1 MIPILY
7 DKNETEFTSNGL
19 GRLYDCISCIVT
31 EERNGIYECDFEY
44 PITGAHYEDIQVGR
58 IIGVSHGDATSS
70 RPIGFIGE
78 LTDEQSDVL
87 TDENGLAL
95 SATMTRT
102 ETDYDVQPFDIV
114 SYTKPIDGVVTF
126 HCTHISYRQCYIVTL
141 PAFGA
146 GTINSLADAFHM
158 LETWTVPVG
167 NPFSY
172 WTNKSST
179 GYLSCADGMP
189 RSIRSVLGGIEG
201 SILDAYGGEYEWD
214 KWTVK
219 LWASRGQ
226 VRDFQIRYG
235 VNMLDY
241 NEEYDIQGTY
251 SSCMPYW
258 TDGVQIALC
267 PRVASDGLPITG
279 REQCV
284 PLDLSDKFETFPD
297 VGQLQQAAKAYLDSH
312 NPYIPQQNI
321 HVEFARL
328 QDLGY
333 EEYEKL
339 LECNL
344 CDTITVIFPDYHSSA
359 QYKIVKTVWDA
370 LRDKYESMELGDLSV
385 SLAEALGVSSE
396 QEAKKNILNSIYP
409 IGSIYISTKAGSP
422 ADLFGG
428 TWVQIKGR
436 FLLSTGSPDD
446 NTNTFWGTDL
456 TSDGTNKFSAAPGT
470 TGGESRHTLSEGEM
484 PNHYHNSSA
493 DGYSIKYIT
502 ASEGSAYGVW
512 GGYDGPYITS
522 AVGGGASHNNMP
534 PYLAVYMWERTA

>member
-1 MIPILY
+1 MIPVLY
-7 DKNETEFTSNGL
+7 EKDETQFTSNGL
-19 GRLYDCISCIVT
+19 GRLRDCISCTCV
-31 EERNGIYECDFEY
+31 EERNSIFEVDFEY
-44 PITGAHYEDIQVGR
+44 PTTGAHFEDIQVGR
-58 IIGVSHGDATSS
+58 IVGVTHNESED
-70 RPIGFIGE
+70 I
-78 LTDEQSDVL
+78 
-87 TDENGLAL
+87 
-95 SATMTRT
+95 
-102 ETDYDVQPFDIV
+102 QPFDIV
-114 SYTKPIDGVVTF
+114 SYSKPIDGIVTF
-126 HCTHISYRQCYIVTL
+126 HCTHISYRQSYITL
-141 PAFGA
+141 VQTTA
-146 GTINSLADAFHM
+146 INHIADA
-158 LETWTVPVG
+158 LRALANAVPS
-167 NPFSY
+167 NPFGY
-172 WTNKSST
+172 WTNKTSA
-179 GYLSCADGMP
+179 GYLGCADGIP
-189 RSIRSVLGGIEG
+189 HSVRSMLGGMQG

-226 VRDFQIRYG
+226 VRDFTIRYG
-235 VNMLDY
+235 VNMVDY
-241 NEEYDIQGTY
+241 SEEYDIQGTY
-251 SSCMPYW
+251 SCCIPFW
-258 TDGVQIALC
+258 TDGTTSEVGELIYSSGIT
-267 PRVASDGLPITG
+267 VTG
-279 REQCV
+279 RDECV
-284 PLDLSDKFETFPD
+284 PLDLSDKFEEKPNWLE
-297 VGQLQQAAKAYLDSH
+297 LQQMARAYMNAN
-312 NPYIPQQNI
+312 NPFIPSQNI

-333 EEYEKL
+333 EEYGNL

-344 CDTITVIFPDYHSSA
+344 CDTITVVFPDYNGSA
-359 QYKIVKTVWDA
+359 QYKIVKTTWDV
-370 LRDKYESMELGDLSV
+370 LRDRYESMELGDLSV
-385 SLAEALGVSSE
+385 TLAEALGVSSE
-396 QEAKKNILNSIYP
+396 KEAKNNILNSIYP
-409 IGSIYISTKAGSP
+409 VGSIYISTNAASP

-428 TWVQIKGR
+428 TWAQIKGR